1 MLIFVTFSQNFVI
14 LKLNIFLNILNF
26 IVESEDGMDFEIYIH
41 TTEEL
46 LKLFGLIDDKYD
58 NWTEEQ
64 EEDRF
69 VSLDEFYQKRG
80 FMNYEDFSITKTMYD
95 MTANQIEIN
104 DSRQNTETNN
114 GDIQQQRRQILNKR
128 RRDFYEYIR
137 VCLFS
142 GD

>member
-1 MLIFVTFSQNFVI
+1 
-14 LKLNIFLNILNF
+14 
-26 IVESEDGMDFEIYIH
+26 MDFEIYIH

-46 LKLFGLIDDKYD
+46 LKLFRIIDDKYD
-58 NWTEEQ
+58 NWTEEREQ
-64 EEDRF
+64 DRGITL
-69 VSLDEFYQKRG
+69 SLDEFYQERG

-95 MTANQIEIN
+95 MTANQIAIN
-104 DSRQNTETNN
+104 DYFRLNTETNN
-114 GDIQQQRRQILNKR
+114 GDILNEK